1 MNDLNVDSVSR
12 RLLPLIICIYEC
24 LLYVHFFMFI
34 SLVASPVEG
43 YVRAM
48 IAPIEKFL
56 YFVCVC
62 HEYVETLCFGGFVG
76 RRIV

>member
-1 MNDLNVDSVSR
+1 
-12 RLLPLIICIYEC
+12 
-24 LLYVHFFMFI
+24 MFI